1 MLELGPEDEQQLV
14 RPREQNVQ
22 NVPGRGLNAGRYGR
36 SRESKGDPGVWCA
49 REGGCSLRVRV
60 CEHVYLCLA
69 SEPGGVRRLRRASG
83 ALGSPATPLWA
94 TPLCMYHGGGCA
106 GRSGKGFRASPGLL
120 ALGIRGALWW
130 HLQTQTPSL

>member
-1 MLELGPEDEQQLV
+1 MPVKEAAPCACVCVSMCTCVWHLSLEGSEGSGGP
-14 RPREQNVQ
+14 P
-22 NVPGRGLNAGRYGR
+22 
-36 SRESKGDPGVWCA
+36 
-49 REGGCSLRVRV
+49 
-60 CEHVYLCLA
+60 
-69 SEPGGVRRLRRASG
+69 G